1 MSKSKKPRTLVLFF
15 MTGCPHCEANKPAW
29 DEACRMM
36 KAKSPETEIEEHE
49 SSEPETASEG
59 VNSFPTMKLKDGDK
73 EAVLEGKQSSGKEI
87 VEKLEKDLKSKKKGG
102 SRRRRTH
109 RRTHRLRRKLLH
121 RTLRNYVSLR

>member
-1 MSKSKKPRTLVLFF
+1 MSKKPRTLVLFF

-29 DEACRMM
+29 EEAKRSM
-36 KAKSPETEIEEHE
+36 KGKAEIEEHE
-49 SSEPETASEG
+49 ARDDETASEG
-59 VNSFPTMKLKDGDK
+59 VNSFPTMKLKEGDK

-102 SRRRRTH
+102 SRRKRTH
-109 RRTHRLRRKLLH
+109 RRLRRKLLH